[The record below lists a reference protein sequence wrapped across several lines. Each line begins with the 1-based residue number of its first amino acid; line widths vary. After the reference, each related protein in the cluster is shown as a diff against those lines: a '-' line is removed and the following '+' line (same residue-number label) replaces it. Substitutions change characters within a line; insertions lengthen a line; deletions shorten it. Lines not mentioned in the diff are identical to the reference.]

1 MPSERDRSDT
11 DRQSPSPDTSPSDA
25 SPVRWHVEE
34 GVGHIVMNRPGAA
47 NALDLRTGVTLA
59 EAIARIAAADVGAV
73 LISSTGRQFCAGG
86 DIGEFVQNRDRL
98 DALVTEMLAALH
110 PAMRRLAGLR
120 CPVVSAVQGAVGG
133 AGIALALCADIVLAS
148 TAMKLRGGYSAIG
161 LSPDLGTSYY
171 LARRA
176 GAARAKY
183 VLMTNRAIPADTCL
197 QWGLVDELHEP
208 DALAAAAGTLAR
220 ELAAGARASLSGIKR
235 LCDGAGDHG
244 LAAHLDLE
252 REQLLRRTVSADAAE
267 GVQAF
272 IDKRAPVFRDRSAPP
287 DHG

>member
-1 MPSERDRSDT
+1 MNSARDRSS
-11 DRQSPSPDTSPSDA
+11 SPGAPLSDDE
-25 SPVRWHVEE
+25 SPVRWHVEH
-34 GVGHIVMNRPGAA
+34 GVGHLVMNRPGAA
-47 NALDLRTGVTLA
+47 NALDLRTGVALA
-59 EAIARIAAADVGAV
+59 EAVDRIAIADVGAV

-86 DIGEFVQNRDRL
+86 DIGEFVAHRERL
-98 DALVTEMLAALH
+98 DALVAEMLAALH

-133 AGIALALCADIVLAS
+133 AGIGLALCADIVLAS

-183 VLMTNRAIPADTCL
+183 VLMTNRAIPAQTCL

-208 DALAAAAGTLAR
+208 DALEAAAATLAR

-252 REQLLRRTVSADAAE
+252 REQLLRRAASADAAE

-272 IDKRAPVFRDRSAPP
+272 IDKRAPSFGDRPAGSDRD
-287 DHG
+287 